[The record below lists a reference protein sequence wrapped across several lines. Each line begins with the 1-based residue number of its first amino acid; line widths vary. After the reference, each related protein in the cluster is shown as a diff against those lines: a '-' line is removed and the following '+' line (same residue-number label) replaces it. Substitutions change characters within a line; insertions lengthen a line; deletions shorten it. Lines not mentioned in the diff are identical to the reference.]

1 LGKLG
6 PPLAILLGLV
16 WIGQPVPADWP
27 LGPVGWQGP
36 ALVLLLLGVL
46 GVLHLTSRY
55 LQARVV
61 ALAWLLTRDDGRANR
76 VYFALMRPGVLVHEL
91 AHAIA
96 AALVGGRIVSFNMLE
111 TTVTGGRGGPV
122 RLGHVVYA
130 IPGGRGRLGT
140 RLKDAFVGF
149 APLPFGLLLVGGAL
163 ALSGLDWLGDPLA
176 ALPIAAGTW
185 RFWVALLV
193 ILEVADQM
201 TPSSVDRKN
210 WPAALLVALVLAVLT
225 WAAVTLL
232 QVALPPAWWQVVLQA
247 GLVLIVT
254 LLVPIGV
261 NVALGVLFWLLW
273 RVFYR

>member
-1 LGKLG
+1 MGKLG

-27 LGPVGWQGP
+27 LGSVGWQGP
-36 ALVLLLLGVL
+36 ALALLLLGVL
-46 GVLHLTSRY
+46 GLLHLTSTY

-76 VYFALMRPGVLVHEL
+76 VYFTLMRPGVLVHEL

-111 TTVTGGRGGPV
+111 TTVTGGQRGQV

-130 IPGGRGRLGT
+130 IPGGRGQLGT

-149 APLPFGLLLVGGAL
+149 APLPFGVLLVGGAL
-163 ALSGLDWLGDPLA
+163 ALSGIDWLGDPLA
-176 ALPIAAGTW
+176 ALPVAAGTW
-185 RFWVALLV
+185 QFWVALLV
-193 ILEVADQM
+193 ILEVADHM

-210 WPAALLVALVLAVLT
+210 WPAALLVAALLAVGV
-225 WAAVTLL
+225 WAVITLL

-247 GLVLIVT
+247 GLVLVVT
-254 LLVPIGV
+254 LLVPIAV